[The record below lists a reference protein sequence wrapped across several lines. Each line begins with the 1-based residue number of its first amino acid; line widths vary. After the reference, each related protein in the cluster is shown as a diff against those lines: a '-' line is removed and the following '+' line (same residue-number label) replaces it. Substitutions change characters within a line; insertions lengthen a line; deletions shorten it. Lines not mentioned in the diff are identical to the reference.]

1 MLECCR
7 DILTPTSPGGTGIR
21 FAVPR
26 PPRVLPMPIRFPCP
40 HCSQKLSVS
49 SSKAGSNVNCPR
61 CKQELTIPQVDQ
73 KVGVEPAGRAGDASS
88 QSTLHPGDTAE
99 DDPFAQ
105 FAFFDE
111 MELVYD
117 TTDPAPREAPK
128 RPAVDYDRVSVPR
141 VMLYAQGALLG
152 VLALVCFSIGLLT
165 GGAFFS
171 TPSGAPSA
179 AQPCVISGAVTYS
192 AGNRTLVDAGA
203 VVIAVP
209 QVDELDERAPV
220 SGLRPLDP
228 EPRPMHRGVE
238 IIRSI
243 GGAYGRADDKGRFE
257 LRLPNRGSY
266 FVLVISRRAQHPTVA
281 GVKTADLL
289 KMGRYF
295 DVPADLIGKQKYQ
308 WTAEIIR
315 GDRKFNA
322 EF

>member
-1 MLECCR
+1 
-7 DILTPTSPGGTGIR
+7 
-21 FAVPR
+21 
-26 PPRVLPMPIRFPCP
+26 MPIRFPCP

-49 SSKAGSNVNCPR
+49 SRKAGANVNCPR
-61 CKQELTIPQVDQ
+61 CKQELTIPQGEQ
-73 KVGVEPAGRAGDASS
+73 TTGAEPAARAGHTTSATEPSEAAE
-88 QSTLHPGDTAE
+88 PE

-105 FAFFDE
+105 FAVYDE

-117 TTDPAPREAPK
+117 TSDPAPREPPK
-128 RPAVDYDRVSVPR
+128 RALVDYDRVSVPR

-152 VLALVCFSIGLLT
+152 IVALTCFAIGLIT

-171 TPSGAPSA
+171 TPASAPLA
-179 AQPCVISGAVTYS
+179 AQPCVVSGAVTYA

-203 VVIAVP
+203 VVVAVP
-209 QVDELDERAPV
+209 QADQLDERAPV
-220 SGLRPLDP
+220 SGLRPFDP
-228 EPRPMHRGVE
+228 EPPPMHRGVE

-243 GGAYGRADDKGRFE
+243 GGAYTRADDKGRYE
-257 LRLPNRGSY
+257 LRLPDRGKY
-266 FVLVISRRAQHPTVA
+266 FVLVISRRGENASVA
-281 GVKTADLL
+281 NIKTADLL

-322 EF
+322 EL